1 VIGFL
6 KAVKADLLD
15 RRLLPLVG
23 LVVFVLVAAVGYA
36 MLSGGSTSTPAAT
49 VATAPPITA
58 GAGLSIS
65 HATPETAVA
74 EVTSGASTQH
84 RGVAHDPFIPLPNP
98 AEKTASS
105 ASATGS
111 TTSSSAS
118 SSSSSSGSS
127 ESSAS
132 SESTPSSPSSSST
145 PTTPSKSSTPAKPK
159 TVYHVAV
166 LFGELPPAGSTS
178 TAQLTPYENL
188 KLLTPL
194 PSAKQAVVVFRGVTA
209 GGKSATFTLVGEAI
223 LHGKAACLPNASQCE
238 AIDLHVGESEI
249 FEYLTSSG
257 QTVSDELT
265 LVTITSTKG
274 SSADVANVLRGESKS
289 GRALLRND
297 GLLALP
303 DLRSSSQVGV
313 LVFAGKPAFA
323 HASSRAG
330 GHAHSGR

>member
-1 VIGFL
+1 MIGFL

-15 RRLLPLVG
+15 RRLLPLVA

-36 MLSGGSTSTPAAT
+36 VLSGGSTSTPAAT
-49 VATAPPITA
+49 VATAPPTTA

-65 HATPETAVA
+65 HATPETSVA

-98 AEKTASS
+98 QEKTASS

-118 SSSSSSGSS
+118 SSGSS

-132 SESTPSSPSSSST
+132 SESTPSTPSSSST
-145 PTTPSKSSTPAKPK
+145 STTPSKSSTPAKPK

-238 AIDLHVGESEI
+238 AIDLHPGESEI

-257 QTVSDELT
+257 QAVSDELT
-265 LVTITSTKG
+265 LVTITSTKA
-274 SSADVANVLRGESKS
+274 SSADVANVERGESKT

-303 DLRSSSQVGV
+303 GLRNSSQVGV

-330 GHAHSGR
+330 AHAHSGR